1 MPIVRVELLSGRAP
15 ELKAKAAKEI
25 TEVMTKTFGVAADQT
40 FVIFVDVERHDWAIG
55 GRTLSPTFVRMTF
68 STGSQPPAYR
78 HTADCRRCRF
88 LIGWG
93 PSAIGCHD

>member
-1 MPIVRVELLSGRAP
+1 MFRQRWTPRAAALRTSKETSFFWNKKETAVPIVRVELLSGRAP

-55 GRTLSPTFVRMTF
+55 GRTLSPT
-68 STGSQPPAYR
+68 S
-78 HTADCRRCRF
+78 
-88 LIGWG
+88 
-93 PSAIGCHD
+93 